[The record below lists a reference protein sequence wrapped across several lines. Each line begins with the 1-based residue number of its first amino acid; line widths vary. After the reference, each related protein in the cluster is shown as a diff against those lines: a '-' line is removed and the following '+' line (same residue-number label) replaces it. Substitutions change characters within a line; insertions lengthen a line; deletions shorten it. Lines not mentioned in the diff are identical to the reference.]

1 MIILDTN
8 VISEPMLS
16 KPNPCILDWFNE
28 QDFETLYLT
37 TITIAEILYR
47 IRAAPDGK
55 RKTHLQNGY
64 YNRILPLFKTRIL
77 PFDYDAAEE
86 YATLMAQAKKVG
98 RAIGQNDAYIAAIA
112 KCRHMIVATRDV
124 TPFEAAGLEVI
135 NPWTV
140 K

>member
-16 KPNPCILDWFNE
+16 KSNPRILDWFDE

-37 TITIAEILYR
+37 TITIAEILYG

-55 RKTHLQNGY
+55 RKTHLQNGC
-64 YNRILPLFKTRIL
+64 YNRIFPLFKTRIL
-77 PFDYDAAEE
+77 SFDYNAAEE
-86 YATLMAQAKKVG
+86 YATLMAQAKKAG

-112 KCRHMIVATRDV
+112 KSNKMIVATRDV
-124 TPFEAAGLEVI
+124 SPFKAVGLDVI
-135 NPWTV
+135 NPWDA
-140 K
+140 